1 MGGKTQEIGRTMN
14 FKKLLVC
21 AGLVG
26 VSAFGV
32 GCGGDDTTPVTP
44 DGGGPVCNAA
54 ALMTGTTHTYV
65 INLLSIA
72 GPEGDAAPFTSAGYN
87 VDHDAVVACN
97 SHVVG
102 ETAEFN
108 GQAPDNGSGI
118 DNSLGGDLG
127 GLANDSLQGSLD
139 DGSVLLVVE
148 VRGVDDTTNDSC
160 VGVTFY
166 IGKLQPGVTA
176 PMVDGMGHLV
186 GGQTFDVTTDSFVDG
201 AGGTN
206 PAIRFDSSRIVG
218 GRLQA
223 GPANFP
229 LALNLL
235 GASLALTIKEA
246 QIRFDISH
254 ETISAGVLGGYLNTQ
269 EVIDTVNGIPSL
281 AMYADVVASTLTS
294 LADIDENAS
303 ADSCEAGSIA
313 LKLSGVMATRG
324 NVVAP

>member
-1 MGGKTQEIGRTMN
+1 MN

-32 GCGGDDTTPVTP
+32 GCGGDDTTPATP

-54 ALMTGTTHTYV
+54 ALATGTTHTYV

-118 DNSLGGDLG
+118 DNALGGDLG

-186 GGQTFDVTTDSFVDG
+186 AGQTFDVTTDSFVDG
-201 AGGTN
+201 AGGMN
-206 PAIRFDSSRIVG
+206 PAIRFDSSRIVA

-254 ETISAGVLGGYLNTQ
+254 ETISAGRPRRLPQ
-269 EVIDTVNGIPSL
+269 H
-281 AMYADVVASTLTS
+281 
-294 LADIDENAS
+294 
-303 ADSCEAGSIA
+303 AGSHRHRQRHPEPRD
-313 LKLSGVMATRG
+313 VRG
-324 NVVAP
+324 RRRQHADQPRRHRRERQRGQLRGRLDRAQAQRRHGDPRQRRRPLT